1 MKKRHYAYIGA
12 LCSLLVLAGCDKDSI
27 TPETG
32 EKVPITLSAP
42 SLPVSI
48 DIETL
53 STASPQ
59 GIQTRAETINNRS
72 IGVVAV
78 DADEST
84 LLGNVNWVDNYYLDH
99 VQASGTDITL
109 NGEKAVAFT
118 SPSQQWWPFNP
129 NEYLAFV
136 AYSPYYGSD
145 GDDRVTRDGTSNT
158 LRVTSNVTGSF
169 PDFVYTTPVGPW
181 NKETAKANT
190 DKAVSLGE
198 FKHAMAKLDIKVIL
212 VDKVGNTLP
221 SNLYPNPNRIRI
233 TELKVSTEV
242 NGGTFDLIQPTL
254 PINWTLDAA
263 GDNKTVRTHISS
275 ATTLVSNLP
284 IYSGCYLLPG
294 TEDNSSVSIT
304 IQELDAETNSPIHT
318 IEREAKVNEFLL
330 ETTGGAKLEMGKTTL
345 LTIKVKYVP
354 IPDPKEDIIL
364 EGQLVEWD
372 YKGES
377 TVTIE

>member
-1 MKKRHYAYIGA
+1 MKKRYYAYIGA
-12 LCSLLVLAGCDKDSI
+12 LCSLLAFAGCDKESD
-27 TPETG
+27 TPEIG
-32 EKVPITLSAP
+32 EKVPITLSA
-42 SLPVSI
+42 SFPVSI
-48 DIETL
+48 DVEAQK
-53 STASPQ
+53 ASAQ
-59 GIQTRAETINNRS
+59 GIQTRAETIHDRT

-78 DADEST
+78 KAEEGTDLNT
-84 LLGNVNWVDNYYLDH
+84 LNWGAYYLDH
-99 VQASGTDITL
+99 VRATGTNTHL
-109 NGEKAVAFT
+109 NVNEETVRFNET
-118 SPSQQWWPFNP
+118 QWWPFHP
-129 NEYLAFV
+129 TEYLAFV
-136 AYSPYYGSD
+136 AYSPYPGST
-145 GDDRVTRDGTSNT
+145 GDTRVSRVDASNT
-158 LRVTSNVTGSF
+158 LRVTSNATGSF
-169 PDFVYTTPVGPW
+169 PDFIYTVPVGPW
-181 NKETAKANT
+181 NKEDAKT
-190 DKAVSLGE
+190 STPDKALSLGE
-198 FKHAMAKLDIKVIL
+198 FQHAMSKLDIKVIL
-212 VDKVGNTLP
+212 VDKNGDPLDAR
-221 SNLYPNPNRIRI
+221 LYPNPNGIRI

-304 IQELDAETNSPIHT
+304 IQELDAVTNSPIHT

-354 IPDPKEDIIL
+354 IPDPKEDVIL